1 MNIMDATGKMRVT
14 PSVAPSGASSATSS
28 ANGRIKEYD
37 DSSLR
42 EKSEEIRKDFVEISS
57 DALKKWVDEK
67 NQATEATQ
75 FWNTYFS
82 YDREPAQ
89 QGVSRTITMSGNDI
103 EVLEYQDGK
112 LRKKIAGTFYGDKVT
127 TSTEIYNARG
137 DLAQTVDATLTG
149 LEDKTAWTTTGKVKR
164 DIRWFGNDGNVAR
177 EMKDS
182 MELRSSYTSYKEL
195 MANIG
200 SNSLDPAAVG
210 DTQSDQFDLT
220 LNDLRN
226 QMTFDSHMSKYSAVL
241 YQYEEGMLR
250 KSVALSMRGDYLNLT
265 NRTEDEQEGMGAFS
279 TAEQAHA
286 TELSL
291 SVTDYDKQ
299 GRVLQEESLRES
311 EHNSNESGD
320 GEMKQHYTL
329 ARYNEGT
336 IVERSTGDFAMK
348 EGKGGSFGRRPSILD
363 TLATSQ
369 EEYASTVPQS
379 ASQLLATE
387 SVGFAT
393 EADHFGYAFNN
404 SAQADAYNAAR
415 RIAAFGENQN
425 PYSLTWTTE
434 NYVDGKLAARK
445 VDEERAVL
453 NPAREHSG
461 FRTGGGLTEDAR
473 PQTVHSSNHVEE
485 SYRNGM
491 LNVHAELN
499 FNEYIR
505 EDAHG
510 ADVIRTHASGW
521 KNTGLTRRHVDDTI
535 NAPLYE
541 ADRDGHAASYAM
553 GRVLDRTL
561 MGMHSL
567 FSKLDYQNYEE
578 PEQGLSESLSG
589 SVFGRSPGS
598 SFGSSFGS

>member
-1 MNIMDATGKMRVT
+1 MNVMDATGKVL
-14 PSVAPSGASSATSS
+14 VAPSGD
-28 ANGRIKEYD
+28 GRIKEVD
-37 DSSLR
+37 DSSIR
-42 EKSEEIRKDFVEISS
+42 KKSEEIRKDFVEISG
-57 DALKKWVDEK
+57 DAYKKWVDEK
-67 NQATEATQ
+67 NQSTDATE
-75 FWNTYFS
+75 FWKSYFG
-82 YDREPAQ
+82 YEREPQQ
-89 QGVSRTITMSGNDI
+89 QGVSRTISLSGNDI
-103 EVLEYQDGK
+103 EVLEYHDGR

-127 TSTEIYNARG
+127 TSTEIYNAKG
-137 DLAQTVDATLTG
+137 DLAQKVDATLTG

-164 DIRWFGNDGNVAR
+164 DIQWFGTDGNVVR

-182 MELRSSYTSYKEL
+182 MELRSSYTSYKDL
-195 MANIG
+195 MENIG
-200 SNSLDPAAVG
+200 SSSLDPDAVDG
-210 DTQSDQFDLT
+210 MQSDFSGLT

-226 QMTFDSHMSKYSAVL
+226 QMTFDSHMSKYSAVF
-241 YQYEEGMLR
+241 YQYEEGVLR
-250 KSVALSMRGDYLNLT
+250 KSVSLSMRGDYLNLT
-265 NRTEDEQEGMGAFS
+265 NRTEDEQEGVGAFS

-299 GRVLQEESLRES
+299 GRVMQEESLRES
-311 EHNSNESGD
+311 EHNSKESGD

-336 IVERSTGDFAMK
+336 IVERSSGEFAMK
-348 EGKGGSFGRRPSILD
+348 ESKGGSFGRRPSILD
-363 TLATSQ
+363 TLATTQ
-369 EEYASTVPQS
+369 DEYASTVPQS
-379 ASQLLATE
+379 ASQLLARE
-387 SVGFAT
+387 NVGFAT

-404 SAQADAYNAAR
+404 SAQADTYNAAR
-415 RIAAFGENQN
+415 RIAEFGENQN
-425 PYSLTWTTE
+425 PYSISWTTE

-445 VDEERAVL
+445 VDEERAVT

-485 SYRNGM
+485 SYQNGM

-499 FNEYIR
+499 FSEYIR

-521 KNTGLTRRHVDDTI
+521 KNTGLTRRRVDDTI
-535 NAPLYE
+535 DAPLYE

-561 MGMHSL
+561 TGMHSL
-567 FSKLDYQNYEE
+567 FAKLDYQEYAE
-578 PEQGLSESLSG
+578 PEQELPEGLSARVSG
-589 SVFGRSPGS
+589 SLLGS
-598 SFGSSFGS
+598 SR